1 VRSAVG
7 IMARAPS
14 AEGKSRLASHFSP
27 ERLRALRVA
36 LLADTLRNLETLP
49 DVCIFFTPDETA
61 DELAHWGDAT
71 LARLPQG
78 PGDLG
83 TRMCSAVRHLLG
95 VRKYD
100 AAVLVGTDIPWL
112 TADQVR
118 EAVDTLS
125 ARGGVVLGP
134 ADDGGYYLIAM
145 TRTHEGLFEQID
157 WGTASVLA
165 DTLRAAERCGV
176 DAHLLQSAYDVDTI
190 DDVRRLERDLAVA
203 PADAC
208 PHLRRWF
215 SET

>member
-1 VRSAVG
+1 
-7 IMARAPS
+7 MARAPS

-27 ERLRALRVA
+27 ERLLALRIA

-49 DVCIFFTPDETA
+49 DVCVFFTPDTAA
-61 DELAHWGDAT
+61 DELAQWGDAT

-83 TRMCSAVRHLLG
+83 TRMCSAVKHLLD
-95 VRKYD
+95 VRSYD

-112 TADQVR
+112 TADRVR
-118 EAVDTLS
+118 EAVGTLT
-125 ARGGVVLGP
+125 AGGGVVLGP
-134 ADDGGYYLIAM
+134 AADGGYYLIGM
-145 TRTHEGLFEQID
+145 TRTHEGLFEQIA
-157 WGTASVLA
+157 WGTGSVLA

-176 DAHLLQSAYDVDTI
+176 DARLIQSAYDVDTI

-208 PHLRRWF
+208 PHMRRWF
-215 SET
+215 SEA

>member
-1 VRSAVG
+1 
-7 IMARAPS
+7 
-14 AEGKSRLASHFSP
+14 
-27 ERLRALRVA
+27 
-36 LLADTLRNLETLP
+36 
-49 DVCIFFTPDETA
+49 
-61 DELAHWGDAT
+61 
-71 LARLPQG
+71 
-78 PGDLG
+78 
-83 TRMCSAVRHLLG
+83 
-95 VRKYD
+95 
-100 AAVLVGTDIPWL
+100 L
-112 TADQVR
+112 TADHVR

-176 DAHLLQSAYDVDTI
+176 DAHLLQSTYDVDTI

>member
-1 VRSAVG
+1 
-7 IMARAPS
+7 MARAPS

-27 ERLRALRVA
+27 ERLRALRAA

-49 DVCIFFTPDETA
+49 DVCIFFTPDDAA
-61 DELAHWGDAT
+61 DELAQWGDAT
-71 LARLPQG
+71 LPRLPQG

-83 TRMCSAVRHLLG
+83 TRMRSAMRQLLEH
-95 VRKYD
+95 RKYD

-112 TADQVR
+112 TADHVR
-118 EAVDTLS
+118 EAVDTLA

-134 ADDGGYYLIAM
+134 ADDGGYYLIGM
-145 TRTHEGLFEQID
+145 TRVHEGLFEQID
-157 WGTASVLA
+157 WGTGSVLT

-176 DAHLLQSAYDVDTI
+176 DARLIHSAYDVDTI

-203 PADAC
+203 PVGAC